1 MTDDLGFERLA
12 RDWLELGPVEAPSD
26 VVQAAFL
33 EINKTPQERDLRVP
47 WRFPPMSSF
56 AKVAI
61 AAVAVLAVGTV
72 GVIALRPGGT
82 GTVGSA
88 QSPTPAPTP
97 TPTPTVAATA
107 TPTLAPTT
115 APTPTPAPSPTAP
128 PLTGSFT
135 SSIHGIS
142 LSYPAGWSTRS
153 ATEPWTTVGKPYFT
167 DPSLDVLY
175 DPAPDA
181 NLFVGVASQPL
192 AGKTGDQWT
201 ADFLGDCPPTEPVTI
216 DGAAGHMSDLPC
228 IIATVTSGGRGYFV
242 WLYTPDSNEGFV
254 FAPYDRAWFE
264 QLLAT
269 VDLRPEDA
277 VDAAP

>member
-1 MTDDLGFERLA
+1 
-12 RDWLELGPVEAPSD
+12 
-26 VVQAAFL
+26 
-33 EINKTPQERDLRVP
+33 
-47 WRFPPMSSF
+47 MSSF

-61 AAVAVLAVGTV
+61 AAVAVVAVGTV

-82 GTVGSA
+82 GNVGSA
-88 QSPTPAPTP
+88 PSPTPAPTP
-97 TPTPTVAATA
+97 RHADAHAYAGTHADAGTHTDVCA
-107 TPTLAPTT
+107 LANGPTT
-115 APTPTPAPSPTAP
+115 DRIVHLVHPRDLALVSRRMEHEVC
-128 PLTGSFT
+128 
-135 SSIHGIS
+135 HG
-142 LSYPAGWSTRS
+142 AVDDRGE
-153 ATEPWTTVGKPYFT
+153 AYFT

-242 WLYTPDSNEGFV
+242 WLYTPDSNEGRV